1 MEKIRIVVDVQA
13 NIFKT
18 CVDEKIFYPG
28 SDPKLTLTL
37 TLSLILGLGLGLTP
51 RKTISVENLKT
62 NAKDKYLRTRSGKN
76 L

>member
-1 MEKIRIVVDVQA
+1 MEKIRIVVDVQP

-37 TLSLILGLGLGLTP
+37 TLSLTLGLVFGLTP
-51 RKTISVENLKT
+51 GKTISVENLIP
-62 NAKDKYLRTRSGKN
+62 NAKH
-76 L
+76 